1 MILLVAGLLLAF
13 LPFLLF
19 LGPIVVWAA
28 WPSIALLAA
37 VYGARVLQRRRH
49 VSGLAHQS

>member
-1 MILLVAGLLLAF
+1 MLLLLAGLLLAF

-28 WPSIALLAA
+28 WPSLALLAA
-37 VYGARVLQRRRH
+37 VYVAHTIQRRRH

>member
-19 LGPIVVWAA
+19 LGPLVIWAA
-28 WPSIALLAA
+28 WPSIALFAA
-37 VYGARVLQRRRH
+37 VYGAHAIQRRRPL
-49 VSGLAHQS
+49 SGLAHQS